1 MRQSRVHNATSGEPS
16 MRNMVTH
23 ATNASIKRNFKI
35 FSGLIFLFI
44 VLFGAV
50 AFIFSMRQIGY
61 LSMEDKLSLLAETT
75 RLRLVTEV
83 NSELALA
90 LEMADTPVIRRY
102 FLDPENQSLKEAA
115 FEEFAVYRRNFK
127 NNSVF
132 WVNDIDKKFYIN
144 DGDFYI
150 IDPSLPENY
159 WYNLTLYD
167 TEKYNFNIN
176 YNPDLK
182 QTNLW
187 VNVPVFT
194 QRPDGTRKP
203 VGMVGTGVN
212 LTSFINSVYKTDD
225 DSITLYLFNA
235 FNEITVAKDFD
246 LVLIK
251 ANIASYLGNTPDRV
265 IDAAHRLNDLEIT
278 SFIHGNAMYAVSSI
292 PQLNWYLVVS
302 IPINFVTLF
311 DPMLTAVFIVML
323 LLILLVIVA
332 FNIFLSRTR
341 DEVEEQNR
349 NLVSLNLKAE
359 AASKAKGNFLARMSH
374 EIRTPMNA
382 IIGMSELAQR
392 EYGKPKALEYIA
404 DIKQASASLLAII
417 NDILDFS
424 KIESG
429 ILQINPEPYET
440 ASLLNDASA
449 IIVVRIKEKPIE
461 FITDISP
468 DLPHNM
474 TGDVTRVRQILLN
487 LLSNAVKYTNT
498 GFIKFSVAGER
509 IAEDSIRLTFT
520 VTDSG
525 IGIRPEDMENLF
537 GDFVRIH
544 DARTK
549 HVEGTG
555 LGLAITRNLCQAMG
569 GDISVTSEY
578 GKGSVFTASVLQ
590 SVASWRPIGTMENV
604 VSAHLETQSVSFTA
618 PGARVLVVDDMPSN
632 LIVAE
637 GLLAPYEMQVS
648 TCTDGRQ
655 AIAMLHEQN
664 FDLVLMDHMMP
675 EMDGMEATA
684 AIRAMPE
691 PYYRQLP
698 IIALT
703 ANAISGMREMF
714 LQNGFSDFLSKPIE
728 IPKLHG
734 IMEKWVPRKKR
745 RKISK
750 VVMPAARRPLPTYP
764 DDGPALTIEG
774 VDTAAGIGRVGGSR
788 RSYLDLLDIFRR
800 DAIARLPLLKI
811 SGTPSEAERKTLNMQ
826 VHALKSALA
835 NIGANSLSS
844 TAATLEA
851 ARRESDLPVIHEHLA
866 PFREALAAL
875 AESIRMALEAMYA
888 GNVGETSGDGDDRM
902 KTILARLAK
911 ALETEDIDEM
921 DAALEAL
928 QMLTLTPATR
938 EAVASIA
945 ECVLMADF
953 ERAGEIVKGLPGA

>member
-1 MRQSRVHNATSGEPS
+1 MRPSRVGNATSGEHS
-16 MRNMVTH
+16 MRNMFTH
-23 ATNASIKRNFKI
+23 EANASIKRNFRI
-35 FSGLIFLFI
+35 FSGLIFFFI

-50 AFIFSMRQIGY
+50 AFFFSMRQIGY

-75 RLRLVTEV
+75 RLRLATEV

-90 LEMADTPVIRRY
+90 LEMADAPVIRRY
-102 FLDPENQSLKEAA
+102 FLDPENQSLKETA

-132 WVNDIDKKFYIN
+132 WVSNIDKKFYTN

-194 QRPDGTRKP
+194 QGPDGARKP

-251 ANIASYLGNTPDRV
+251 ADIASYLGDAPNRV

-278 SFIHGNAMYAVSSI
+278 SFIHGNAMYVVSSI
-292 PQLNWYLVVS
+292 LQLNWYLVVS
-302 IPINFVTLF
+302 IPISFATLF
-311 DPMLTAVFIVML
+311 DPMLTAVFTAML
-323 LLILLVIVA
+323 LLILLVIVV

-359 AASKAKGNFLARMSH
+359 AASKAKSNFLARMSH
-374 EIRTPMNA
+374 EIRMPMNA

-392 EYGKPKALEYIA
+392 EYGKPKALEYIT

-440 ASLLNDASA
+440 ASLLNDVLA
-449 IIVVRIKEKPIE
+449 IIAVRIKEKPIE

-468 DLPHNM
+468 TLPRNM

-498 GFIKFSVAGER
+498 GFVKFSVAGER
-509 IAEDSIRLTFT
+509 IAEDAIRLTFT
-520 VTDSG
+520 VADSG
-525 IGIRPEDMENLF
+525 IGIRPEDMKNLF

-549 HVEGTG
+549 HIEGTG
-555 LGLAITRNLCQAMG
+555 LGLVIARNLCQAMG
-569 GDISVTSEY
+569 GDITVTSEY
-578 GKGSVFTASVLQ
+578 GGGSVFTASVLQ
-590 SVASWRPIGTMENV
+590 SVASWRPMGNMENV
-604 VSAHLETQSVSFTA
+604 VSAQMEIQSVSFTA
-618 PGARVLVVDDMPSN
+618 PDARVLVVDDMPSN
-632 LIVAE
+632 LIVVE

-648 TCTDGRQ
+648 TCEDGRQ
-655 AIAMLHEQN
+655 AIAMLREQTT

-703 ANAISGMREMF
+703 ANAIFGMREMF

-728 IPKLHG
+728 IPRLHG
-734 IMEKWVPRKKR
+734 VMEKWIPREKR
-745 RKISK
+745 RKTSDVI
-750 VVMPAARRPLPTYP
+750 MPIVELPIHASP
-764 DDGPALTIEG
+764 GDGPALAIEG
-774 VDTAAGIGRVGGSR
+774 VDTAAGIGRVGGSQR
-788 RSYLDLLDIFRR
+788 RYLNLLETFRR

-811 SGTPSEAERKTLNMQ
+811 SATPNEAERKALNMQ

-835 NIGANSLSS
+835 NIGANTLSVV
-844 TAATLEA
+844 AAKLEA
-851 ARRESDLPVIHEHLA
+851 ARRESDLLVIHAHLF
-866 PFREALAAL
+866 PFSEALAAL
-875 AESIRMALEAMYA
+875 TERIRVALEAMHA
-888 GNVGETSGDGDDRM
+888 GNGEEISVGDERANTM
-902 KTILARLAK
+902 LASLAK

-921 DAALEAL
+921 DATLEAL
-928 QMLTLTPATR
+928 QALTLAPATR
-938 EAVASIA
+938 ETDASIV
-945 ECVLMADF
+945 EYVLMADF
-953 ERAGEIVKGLPGA
+953 ERAGKSVKELLGA